1 MKMITCND
9 LIKVYFDDVTE
20 NKVAALRGLDLKV
33 KEGEL
38 VSIIGPSGA
47 GKTTLVRILSGI
59 ELPTSG
65 QVMINGNEFG
75 ELDEF
80 ERREFRFYHIGVINQ
95 FTTQNLFAHLTV
107 KQNLMVPKKL
117 FFLPREESLKDVNEL
132 LKILNL
138 QHVESNRVDK
148 LSGGE
153 AMRLSMGV
161 ALAKN
166 PDILLADEP
175 TGQLDSKNTQE
186 MIETI
191 KQINLDMGKT
201 ILVVTHDIRY
211 RNVFEKSFVIRDGRL
226 AGISEDMGKD
236 ELEFLMQ
243 SSEINKSYM
252 DASNFVRIPDE
263 IKSVT
268 DLGEIVEFDLHP
280 SKKLGIF
287 WNPDA
292 ISRDNILDILSS
304 PAEESETEVD
314 QDPMEEVEKLLS
326 REFIPPEKA
335 KPFIRIK
342 GLTKGYDSRAGY
354 NEVISKLNL
363 NFIRGDFVFI
373 SGPSGVGKTTLLN
386 LIAGLIKPEDGQ
398 IKVDGFSVNESA
410 EKEVSLFRLNN
421 IAYITQHNN
430 LFGPL
435 QIKDNFTIPYLFSR
449 QKFDE
454 EYSLSV
460 AKECFIDHKLDAYP
474 SELSEGEKQRA
485 ALATA
490 LNRRTSLILADEP
503 TANLDTDLARSVI
516 DMLMD
521 TVRINNSTIVTC
533 SHDLTLL
540 RPGFRHIRLLD
551 GQVASDKRITKD
563 DLKEIVVEYLQI
575 EENKKK
581 RKSKK
586 K

>member
-1 MKMITCND
+1 MITCTD
-9 LIKVYFDDVTE
+9 LIKVYHDKSTDY
-20 NKVAALRGLDLKV
+20 KVAALRGMDLKV

-65 QVMINGNEFG
+65 KLLINGHDFT

-80 ERREFRFYHIGVINQ
+80 ERREFRFYHIGIINQ
-95 FTTQNLFAHLTV
+95 FTTQNLFPHLSV
-107 KQNLMVPKKL
+107 KQNLLVPKKL
-117 FFLPREESLKDVNEL
+117 FFLPKEQSHKEANEL

-138 QHVESNRVDK
+138 QHVENNKVEK

-175 TGQLDSKNTQE
+175 TGQLDSKNTQD

-191 KQINLDMGKT
+191 KQINRAMGKT

-226 AGISEDMGKD
+226 AGIGTDIGKD
-236 ELEFLMQ
+236 ELEFLMH
-243 SSEINKSYM
+243 SSEVNKSYL

-263 IKSVT
+263 IKAVT
-268 DLGEIVEFDLHP
+268 ALGEVVEFDIHP

-292 ISRDNILDILSS
+292 ITRDKILDIISNPL
-304 PAEESETEVD
+304 EESDTEIEQVS
-314 QDPMEEVEKLLS
+314 MEEVEKLLS
-326 REFIPPEKA
+326 REFIPPEKT

-342 GLTKGYDSRAGY
+342 GLTKGYQSRAGY
-354 NEVISKLNL
+354 NEVISNL
-363 NFIRGDFVFI
+363 NINFNKGDFIFI

-386 LIAGLIKPEDGQ
+386 LIAGLIKPEKGQ
-398 IKVDGFSVNESA
+398 IKVEGFAVNESS
-410 EKEVSLFRLNN
+410 EKETSLFRLKN

-449 QKFDE
+449 QKFDK

-460 AKECFIDHKLDAYP
+460 AKECFIDHKLDSYP
-474 SELSEGEKQRA
+474 GELSEGEKQRA

-490 LNRRTSLILADEP
+490 LNRRTSVILADEP
-503 TANLDTDLARSVI
+503 TANLDTDLARSVM

-521 TVRINNSTIVTC
+521 TVRINNSTIITC

-540 RPGFRHIRLLD
+540 RPGFRHIKLLD
-551 GQVASDKRITKD
+551 GQVEDDRRITKG
-563 DLKEIVVEYLQI
+563 DLKEIVMEYLQI
-575 EENKKK
+575 EEKKK
-581 RKSKK
+581 RRKGKK

>member
-1 MKMITCND
+1 MITCKD
-9 LIKVYFDDVTE
+9 LIKVYFDEVTE
-20 NKVAALRGLDLKV
+20 NKVAALRGMDLKV

-65 QVMINGNEFG
+65 QVSINGNEFG

-95 FTTQNLFAHLTV
+95 FTTQNLFTHLTV
-107 KQNLMVPKKL
+107 RQNLMVPKKL
-117 FFLPREESLKDVNEL
+117 FFLPKEESIKDVNEL

-138 QHVESNRVDK
+138 QHVENNRVDK

-191 KQINLDMGKT
+191 KHINRAMGKT

-226 AGISEDMGKD
+226 AGISKDMGKD
-236 ELEFLMQ
+236 ELEFLMH

-263 IKSVT
+263 IKAVT
-268 DLGEIVEFDLHP
+268 ALGEMVEFDLHP

-287 WNPDA
+287 WNPDT
-292 ISRDNILDILSS
+292 ITRDKILDILSS
-304 PAEESETEVD
+304 PVEESETEVD
-314 QDPMEEVEKLLS
+314 QVSMEEVEKLLS
-326 REFIPPEKA
+326 REFLPPEKT
-335 KPFIRIK
+335 KTFIRIK
-342 GLTKGYDSRAGY
+342 GLTKGYESRAGY

-363 NFIRGDFVFI
+363 NFDRGDFVFI
-373 SGPSGVGKTTLLN
+373 SGRFP
-386 LIAGLIKPEDGQ
+386 
-398 IKVDGFSVNESA
+398 VNQSS

-449 QKFDE
+449 QKFDQ
-454 EYSLSV
+454 EYSISV

-521 TVRINNSTIVTC
+521 TVRRNNSTIITC

-540 RPGFRHIRLLD
+540 RPGFRHIRLMD
-551 GQVASDKRITKD
+551 GKVASDKRITKE
-563 DLKEIVVEYLQI
+563 DLRKIVVEYLQI

>member
-1 MKMITCND
+1 MITCND
-9 LIKVYFDDVTE
+9 LIKVYHDEVTE
-20 NKVAALRGLDLKV
+20 YKVAALRGLDLKV

-65 QVMINGNEFG
+65 KVLINDHDFG
-75 ELDEF
+75 IMDEF
-80 ERREFRFYHIGVINQ
+80 ERREYRFYNIGLINQ
-95 FTTQNLFAHLTV
+95 FTTQNLFAHLSV
-107 KQNLMVPKKL
+107 RQNLMVPKRL
-117 FFLPREESLKDVNEL
+117 FFMPREESVKEVNEL

-138 QHVESNRVDK
+138 QHVEHNRVNK

-166 PDILLADEP
+166 PKILLADEP

-191 KQINLDMGKT
+191 KQINLAMGKT

-226 AGISEDMGKD
+226 VGIGKDIGKD

-243 SSEINKSYM
+243 SSDVNRSYM

-263 IKSVT
+263 IKAVT
-268 DLGEIVEFDLHP
+268 ALGEVVEFDLHP

-292 ISRDNILDILSS
+292 ITRDKILDIISN
-304 PAEESETEVD
+304 PIEDIETEVE
-314 QDPMEEVEKLLS
+314 QVSMEEVEKLLS
-326 REFIPPEKA
+326 REFIPPKKTE
-335 KPFIRIK
+335 PFIHVK
-342 GLTKGYDSRAGY
+342 DLTKGYQSRAEY
-354 NEVISKLNL
+354 NEVISNL
-363 NFIRGDFVFI
+363 NIELNKGDFVFI

-386 LIAGLIKPEDGQ
+386 LIAGLIKPEKGQ
-398 IKVDGFSVNESA
+398 INIDGFSINESS
-410 EKEVSLFRLNN
+410 ERETSLFRLNN

-435 QIKDNFTIPYLFSR
+435 QILDNFTIPYLFSNK
-449 QKFDE
+449 KFDK

-474 SELSEGEKQRA
+474 NELSEGEKQRA

-490 LNRRTSLILADEP
+490 LNRRTDLILADEP
-503 TANLDTDLARSVI
+503 TANLDTELARSI
-516 DMLMD
+516 MDLLMD
-521 TVRINNSTIVTC
+521 TVRINKATIITC

-551 GQVASDKRITKD
+551 GKVAEDKRVTKE
-563 DLKEIVVEYLQI
+563 DLKRIIIEYLQI

-581 RKSKK
+581 RKGKK

>member
-1 MKMITCND
+1 MIITCND
-9 LIKVYFDDVTE
+9 LIKVYHDETTDY
-20 NKVAALRGLDLKV
+20 KVAALRGLDLKV

-47 GKTTLVRILSGI
+47 GKTTLVKILSGI

-65 QVMINGNEFG
+65 KVIINSNDFAV
-75 ELDEF
+75 LDEF
-80 ERREFRFYHIGVINQ
+80 ERREYRFYHIGLINQ
-95 FTTQNLFAHLTV
+95 FTTQNLFTHLTV

-117 FFLPREESLKDVNEL
+117 FFLPKEESVNDVNEL
-132 LKILNL
+132 LRVLNL
-138 QHVESNRVDK
+138 RHVENNRVEK

-161 ALAKN
+161 ALAKK
-166 PDILLADEP
+166 PDLLLLDEP
-175 TGQLDSKNTQE
+175 TGQLDSKNTQDL
-186 MIETI
+186 IETI
-191 KQINLDMGKT
+191 KQVNLAMGKT

-226 AGISEDMGKD
+226 VGIGKDIGKD

-243 SSEINKSYM
+243 SSDINRSYM

-263 IKSVT
+263 IKAIT
-268 DLGEIVEFDLHP
+268 ALGEIVEFDLHP

-292 ISRDNILDILSS
+292 INRDKILDIISN
-304 PAEESETEVD
+304 PIEKSETEVE
-314 QDPMEEVEKLLS
+314 QVSMEEVEKLLS
-326 REFIPPEKA
+326 REFIFPEKS
-335 KPFIRIK
+335 KPVIK
-342 GLTKGYDSRAGY
+342 IKDLTKGYHSRAGY
-354 NEVISKLNL
+354 HEVISKLNID
-363 NFIRGDFVFI
+363 FHKGDFVFI

-386 LIAGLIKPEDGQ
+386 LIAGLIKPEKGQ
-398 IKVDGFSVNESA
+398 INMDGFSINDSS
-410 EKEVSLFRLNN
+410 EKETSLFRLNN

-430 LFGPL
+430 LFTPL
-435 QIKDNFTIPYLFSR
+435 QIKDNFTIPYLFSKK
-449 QKFDE
+449 KFDK
-454 EYSLSV
+454 EYGFSV

-485 ALATA
+485 ALASA

-503 TANLDTDLARSVI
+503 TANLDTELARSI
-516 DMLMD
+516 MDLLMD
-521 TVRINNSTIVTC
+521 TVRINNATIITC

-551 GQVASDKRITKD
+551 GQVLEDKRVTKK
-563 DLKEIVVEYLQI
+563 DLKKIVVEYLQI
-575 EENKKK
+575 EENQKKIK
-581 RKSKK
+581 RKTK
-586 K
+586 